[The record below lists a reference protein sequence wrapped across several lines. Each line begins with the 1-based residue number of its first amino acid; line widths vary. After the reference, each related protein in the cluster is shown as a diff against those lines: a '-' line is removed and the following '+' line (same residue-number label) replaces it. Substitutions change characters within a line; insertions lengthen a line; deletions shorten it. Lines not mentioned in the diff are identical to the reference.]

1 MVRIGPVRPS
11 ERRRALTLLVG
22 GRGADARQQAGQFEA
37 LLAGAE
43 ANRCKLWWARVLR
56 GPRAAAM
63 TIRSPGQTA
72 MILCGR
78 DDSCPTDTLGRLLT
92 ELTDAALA
100 DDLALVQAILAAGGG
115 ADVQAFL
122 QAGYSHLAELVYL
135 RRGLS
140 DLPEVPATAL
150 KWESFRAGDEDR
162 LARVI
167 DETYVD
173 SQDCPGLRGL
183 RRMQDVI
190 AGHKASGIFRP
201 ESWWMPTYQGV
212 PVGCALINDVADA
225 ADTAEVVYMGVRP
238 AHRRRGFGR
247 AMLRHALLDA
257 RQRGMKAMNLAADA
271 ANAPAVQLYRKESFR
286 EVVRK
291 DVLIRPAGSPRKA

>member
-1 MVRIGPVRPS
+1 MLRIGPVRPA
-11 ERRRALTLLVG
+11 ERRRALRLLVG
-22 GRGADARQQAGQFEA
+22 GRGAGARKQEGQFEA
-37 LLAGAE
+37 LLAGPQ
-43 ANRCKLWWARVLR
+43 ANSCKLWWARVLR

-63 TIRSPGQTA
+63 TVRSPGRTA

-78 DDSCPTDTLGRLLT
+78 ADSCPTDTLGRLLT

-100 DDLALVQAILAAGGG
+100 DDLSLVQAIFAAGAG
-115 ADVQAFL
+115 DTQAFL
-122 QAGYSHLAELVYL
+122 QAGYRHLAELVYL

-150 KWESFRAGDEDR
+150 KWEWFRAGEED
-162 LARVI
+162 LLGRVI

-183 RRMQDVI
+183 RRMQDII

-201 ESWWMPTYQGV
+201 ESWWMPTHQGA
-212 PVGCALINDVADA
+212 PVGCALINDVADR
-225 ADTAEVVYMGVRP
+225 ADAAEVVYMGVRP

-257 RQRGMKAMNLAADA
+257 SQRGMKAMRLAADA
-271 ANAPAVQLYRKESFR
+271 ANTPAAQLYRKEGFR

-291 DVLIRPAGSPRKA
+291 DVFIRSAGSPPNA

>member
-1 MVRIGPVRPS
+1 MLQIEPVPPA
-11 ERRRALTLLVG
+11 ERRRALTLLIG
-22 GRGADARQQAGQFEA
+22 GRGAGTRQQAGQFEA
-37 LLAGAE
+37 LLAGSQ
-43 ANRCKLWWARVLR
+43 ANRCKLWWARVFR
-56 GPRAAAM
+56 GPLAAAM
-63 TIRSPGQTA
+63 TIRSPGRTA
-72 MILCGR
+72 MIFCGR
-78 DDSCPTDTLGRLLT
+78 VGSCTADMLGRLLT

-100 DDLALVQAILAAGGG
+100 DDLALVQAMLAAGGG

-122 QAGYSHLAELVYL
+122 QAGYNHLAELVYL

-150 KWESFRAGDEDR
+150 KWELFRAGEEDR
-162 LARVI
+162 LGRVI

-173 SQDCPGLRGL
+173 SQDCPALRGL

-201 ESWWMPTYQGV
+201 ESWWVPTYQGA
-212 PVGCALINDVADA
+212 PVGCALLNDA
-225 ADTAEVVYMGVRP
+225 ADRADAAEVVYMGVRP
-238 AHRRRGFGR
+238 AVRRRGFGR

-257 RQRGMKAMNLAADA
+257 RRRGMKAINLAADA
-271 ANAPAVQLYRKESFR
+271 ANTPAVQLYRKEGFC

-291 DVLIRPAGSPRKA
+291 DVFMRPAGSPRKA